1 MVSLALSTQTAA
13 PRLLIVED
21 QADFAAVIVA
31 MLSGAD
37 RKWEIDRREQLH
49 EALHCLAHGGIEA
62 VLLDLR
68 LPDATGYQAVDGIV
82 GSFPDVA
89 VVVMTS
95 YDRTM
100 AVEALQRG
108 AQDYIIKGEVNPEL
122 LSRSLSYAVSR
133 KRAELA
139 LRRSDARFRAAVE
152 GSLDAV
158 GLLSAVRDERGRL
171 TDFVVTDLNRNA
183 ERLLGRRRD
192 EVVARRLCDLWPARS
207 LHPFIE
213 RAASVMRGRAPLE
226 EELEI
231 TPPDEARR
239 WVHHQIVPL
248 DDGVAIAIRD
258 TTARHEA
265 EADLHRREE
274 QVRQSQKMEAI
285 GRLAGG
291 VAHDFNNLLTVIRGH
306 GELVVRKLAG
316 DHPLRHNLLEI
327 GLAAERA
334 SALTHQLLA
343 FSRKQVLQ
351 PRTLDL
357 GEIVDRMST
366 LLQRLIGEDVELV
379 TRRRGPLGSVRADPA
394 QMEQVI
400 LNLAVNARDAMPQGG
415 VLNLELAN
423 AELDQTFAHGH
434 PGMVPGP
441 YVVLSVTDTGH
452 GMDEDTKARIF
463 EPFFTTKEAGK
474 GTGLGLATVYGIVK
488 QSEGFIWVYS
498 EPGRGTT
505 FKIHLPRVDQ
515 PAEPLS
521 PRPGQVTGHGTET
534 VLLVEDEGSVRA
546 LLREVLESL
555 GYRVL
560 EAGQGADALR
570 VAQEHPGPIHLLLT
584 DLVMPQMTG
593 CELADRLCRLRP
605 HLKVLFMS
613 GYAAGVVPD
622 REVPCDAAYI
632 EKPFTADTM
641 GGAIRAL
648 LDPLTSSVS

>member
-1 MVSLALSTQTAA
+1 MSLAPSRQVPAT
-13 PRLLIVED
+13 RLLVVED
-21 QADFAAVIVA
+21 QADFAALIAV
-31 MLSGAD
+31 MLSVAD
-37 RKWEIDRREQLH
+37 PKWDIDRRERLD
-49 EALHCLAHGGIEA
+49 EALARLAGGGIEA

-68 LPDATGYQAVDGIV
+68 LPDASGFDAVDAVV

-108 AQDYIIKGEVNPEL
+108 AQDYLIKGEVNAPL

-139 LRRSDARFRAAVE
+139 QRRSDARFRAAVE

-158 GLLSAVRDERGRL
+158 GILSAVRGDGGDVA
-171 TDFVVTDLNRNA
+171 DFVVTDVNRNA

-192 EVVARRLCDLWPARS
+192 EVVSRRLSDLWPLPS
-207 LHPFIE
+207 LRPFIE
-213 RAASVMRGRAPLE
+213 RAAAVMRAHAPLE
-226 EELEI
+226 EELSIAFPEGSG
-231 TPPDEARR
+231 R
-239 WVHHQIVPL
+239 WIHHQIVPL
-248 DDGVAIAIRD
+248 DDGVAIAVRD

-306 GELVVRKLAG
+306 GELVLRKLTG
-316 DHPLRHNLLEI
+316 DHPMRRNLLEI

-334 SALTHQLLA
+334 GALTHQLLA

-351 PRTLDL
+351 PRILDL
-357 GEIVDRMST
+357 GEVVERMST

-379 TRRRGPLGSVRADPA
+379 TRRRGDLGSVRADPA

-400 LNLAVNARDAMPQGG
+400 INLAVNARDAMPRGG
-415 VLNLELAN
+415 QLTLELAN
-423 AELDQTFAHGH
+423 VELDATFAHRH
-434 PGMVPGP
+434 AGMTPGP
-441 YVVLSVTDTGH
+441 YVVFSVTDTGH

-474 GTGLGLATVYGIVK
+474 GTGLGLPTVYGVVK
-488 QSEGFIWVYS
+488 QSGGFIWVYS
-498 EPGRGTT
+498 EPGHGTT

-515 PAEPLS
+515 APERLS
-521 PRPGQVTGHGTET
+521 PRPGQAATGQGTET
-534 VLLVEDEGSVRA
+534 VLLVEDEDALRA

-560 EAGQGADALR
+560 DAGLGAEALR
-570 VAQEHPGPIHLLLT
+570 IAREHRGPIHVLLT
-584 DLVMPQMTG
+584 DLVMPHMTG
-593 CELADRLCRLRP
+593 RELAARLSCLRP
-605 HLKVLFMS
+605 ELKVLFMS
-613 GYAAGVVPD
+613 GYGVGAAP
-622 REVPCDAAYI
+622 RQEIPSDAAYI
-632 EKPFTADTM
+632 EKPFTADAM

-648 LDPLTSSVS
+648 LDSLPSSAS

>member
-1 MVSLALSTQTAA
+1 
-13 PRLLIVED
+13 VED
-21 QADFAAVIVA
+21 QADVAALIAA
-31 MLSGAD
+31 MLSGPD
-37 RKWEIDRREQLH
+37 RTWEIDRREQLG
-49 EALHCLAHGGIEA
+49 EALERLAQGGIEA

-68 LPDATGYQAVDGIV
+68 LPDAKGLEAVDGVV

-108 AQDYIIKGEVNPEL
+108 AQDYIIKGEVNSAL

-158 GLLSAVRDERGRL
+158 GILSAVRDERGRL
-171 TDFVVTDLNRNA
+171 TDFVVTDVNRNA

-192 EVVARRLCDLWPARS
+192 EVVARRLGELWPAAS
-207 LHPFIE
+207 LQPFLE
-213 RAASVMRGRAPLE
+213 RAAAVMRGREPLE

-231 TPPDEARR
+231 TAPEAAGR
-239 WVHHQIVPL
+239 WIHHQIVPL
-248 DDGVAIAIRD
+248 EDGVAIAVRD
-258 TTARHEA
+258 TTPRHAA

-306 GELVVRKLAG
+306 GELVVRKLAS
-316 DHPLRHNLLEI
+316 DHPMRRNLLEI

-357 GEIVDRMST
+357 GEIVERIST
-366 LLQRLIGEDVELV
+366 LLQRLIGEDVDLV

-400 LNLAVNARDAMPQGG
+400 VNLAVNARDAMPRGG
-415 VLNLELAN
+415 VLDLELAN
-423 AELDQTFAHGH
+423 VEMDETFARGH
-434 PGMVPGP
+434 PGMTPGA

-452 GMDEDTKARIF
+452 GMDEETKARIF
-463 EPFFTTKEAGK
+463 EPFFTTKEVGK

-515 PAEPLS
+515 APELLS
-521 PRPGQVTGHGTET
+521 LRPGQAAVHGTET
-534 VLLVEDEGSVRA
+534 VLLVEDDGTVRA
-546 LLREVLESL
+546 LLRELLETL

-560 EAGQGADALR
+560 EAGQGPDALR

-593 CELADRLCRLRP
+593 RELADRLCRLRP
-605 HLKVLFMS
+605 DVKVLFMS
-613 GYAAGVVPD
+613 GYAAGAAPH
-622 REVPCDAAYI
+622 REFPSDAAYI
-632 EKPFTADTM
+632 EKPFTSDAM

-648 LDPLTSSVS
+648 LDPLTSSAS

>member
-1 MVSLALSTQTAA
+1 MSLAPSRQVPAT
-13 PRLLIVED
+13 RLLVVED
-21 QADFAAVIVA
+21 QADFAALIAV
-31 MLSGAD
+31 MLSVAD
-37 RKWEIDRREQLH
+37 PKWDIDRRERLD
-49 EALHCLAHGGIEA
+49 EALARLAGGGIEA

-68 LPDATGYQAVDGIV
+68 LPDASGFDAVDAVV

-108 AQDYIIKGEVNPEL
+108 AQDYLIKGEVNAPL

-139 LRRSDARFRAAVE
+139 QRRSDARFRAAVE

-158 GLLSAVRDERGRL
+158 GILSAVRGDGGDVA
-171 TDFVVTDLNRNA
+171 DFVVTDVNRNA

-192 EVVARRLCDLWPARS
+192 EVVSRRLSDLWPLPS
-207 LHPFIE
+207 LRPFIE
-213 RAASVMRGRAPLE
+213 RAAAVMRAHAPLE
-226 EELEI
+226 EELSIAFPEGSG
-231 TPPDEARR
+231 R
-239 WVHHQIVPL
+239 WIHHQIVPL
-248 DDGVAIAIRD
+248 DDGVAIAVRD

-306 GELVVRKLAG
+306 GELVLRKLTG
-316 DHPLRHNLLEI
+316 DHPMRRNLLEI

-334 SALTHQLLA
+334 GALTHQLLA

-351 PRTLDL
+351 PRILDL
-357 GEIVDRMST
+357 GEVVERMST

-379 TRRRGPLGSVRADPA
+379 TRRRGDLGSVRADPA

-400 LNLAVNARDAMPQGG
+400 INLAVNARDAMPRGG
-415 VLNLELAN
+415 QLTLELAN
-423 AELDQTFAHGH
+423 VELDATFAHRH
-434 PGMVPGP
+434 AGMTPGP
-441 YVVLSVTDTGH
+441 YVVFSVTDTGH

-474 GTGLGLATVYGIVK
+474 GTGLGLPTVYGVVK
-488 QSEGFIWVYS
+488 QSGGFIWVYS
-498 EPGRGTT
+498 EPGHGTT

-515 PAEPLS
+515 APERLS
-521 PRPGQVTGHGTET
+521 PRPGQAAAGQGTET
-534 VLLVEDEGSVRA
+534 VLLVEDEDALRA

-560 EAGQGADALR
+560 DAGLGAEALR
-570 VAQEHPGPIHLLLT
+570 IAREHRGPIHVLLT
-584 DLVMPQMTG
+584 DLVMPHMTG
-593 CELADRLCRLRP
+593 RELAARLSCLRP
-605 HLKVLFMS
+605 ELKVLFMS
-613 GYAAGVVPD
+613 GYGVGAAP
-622 REVPCDAAYI
+622 RQEIPSDAAYI
-632 EKPFTADTM
+632 EKPFTADAM

-648 LDPLTSSVS
+648 LDSLPSSAS

>member
-1 MVSLALSTQTAA
+1 MSLAPTKQPAA
-13 PRLLIVED
+13 PWLLVVED
-21 QADFAAVIVA
+21 QADFAALIAV
-31 MLSGAD
+31 MLSVAD
-37 RKWEIDRREQLH
+37 PKWDIDRRERLD
-49 EALHCLAHGGIEA
+49 EALARLAEGGIEA

-68 LPDATGYQAVDGIV
+68 LPDASGLHAVDAVV

-108 AQDYIIKGEVNPEL
+108 AQDYLIKGDINAAL

-139 LRRSDARFRAAVE
+139 QRRSDARFRAAVE

-158 GLLSAVRDERGRL
+158 GILSAVRGDAGDVA
-171 TDFVVTDLNRNA
+171 DFVVTDVNRNA

-192 EVVARRLCDLWPARS
+192 EVVSRRLSDLWPLPTLR
-207 LHPFIE
+207 PFIE
-213 RAASVMRGRAPLE
+213 RAAAVMRAHAPLE
-226 EELEI
+226 EELRI
-231 TPPDEARR
+231 TFPEGSGR
-239 WVHHQIVPL
+239 WIHHQIVPL
-248 DDGVAIAIRD
+248 DDGVAIAVRD
-258 TTARHEA
+258 TTARQEA

-306 GELVVRKLAG
+306 GELVLRKLTG
-316 DHPLRHNLLEI
+316 DHPMRRNLLEI
-327 GLAAERA
+327 GLASERA
-334 SALTHQLLA
+334 AALTHQLLA

-351 PRTLDL
+351 PRILDL
-357 GEIVDRMST
+357 GEVVERMST

-379 TRRRGPLGSVRADPA
+379 TRRRGDLGSVRADPA

-400 LNLAVNARDAMPQGG
+400 INLAVNARDAMPRGG
-415 VLNLELAN
+415 QLTLELAN
-423 AELDQTFAHGH
+423 VELDETFAHSH
-434 PGMVPGP
+434 AGMTPGP
-441 YVVLSVTDTGH
+441 YVVFSVTDTGH

-474 GTGLGLATVYGIVK
+474 GTGLGLPTVYGIVK
-488 QSEGFIWVYS
+488 QSGGFIWVYS
-498 EPGRGTT
+498 EPGHGTT

-515 PAEPLS
+515 APERLS
-521 PRPGQVTGHGTET
+521 PRPGQAATGQGTET
-534 VLLVEDEGSVRA
+534 VLLVEDEDALRA

-560 EAGQGADALR
+560 EAGLGAEALR
-570 VAQEHPGPIHLLLT
+570 IAREHRGPIHVLLT

-593 CELADRLCRLRP
+593 RELADRLSCLRP
-605 HLKVLFMS
+605 DLKVLFMS
-613 GYAAGVVPD
+613 GYGVGAAPRQEIPPD
-622 REVPCDAAYI
+622 GAYI
-632 EKPFTADTM
+632 EKPFTADAM

-648 LDPLTSSVS
+648 LDSLPSSAS

>member
-1 MVSLALSTQTAA
+1 MSLAPTKQPAA
-13 PRLLIVED
+13 PRLLVVED
-21 QADFAAVIVA
+21 QPDFAALIAV
-31 MLSGAD
+31 MLSVAD
-37 RKWEIDRREQLH
+37 PKWDIDRRERLD
-49 EALHCLAHGGIEA
+49 EALARLAEGGIEA

-68 LPDATGYQAVDGIV
+68 LPDASGLHAVDAVV

-108 AQDYIIKGEVNPEL
+108 AQDYLIKGDINAAL

-139 LRRSDARFRAAVE
+139 QRRSDARFRAAVE

-158 GLLSAVRDERGRL
+158 GILSAVRGDAGDVA
-171 TDFVVTDLNRNA
+171 DFVVTEVNRNA

-192 EVVARRLCDLWPARS
+192 EVVSRRLSDLWPLAS
-207 LHPFIE
+207 LRPFIE
-213 RAASVMRGRAPLE
+213 RAAAVMRAHAPLE
-226 EELEI
+226 EELRI
-231 TPPDEARR
+231 TFPEGSGR
-239 WVHHQIVPL
+239 WIHHQIVPL
-248 DDGVAIAIRD
+248 DDGVAIAVRD

-306 GELVVRKLAG
+306 GELVLRKLTG
-316 DHPLRHNLLEI
+316 DHPMRRNLLEI
-327 GLAAERA
+327 GLASERA
-334 SALTHQLLA
+334 AALTHQLLA

-351 PRTLDL
+351 PRILDL
-357 GEIVDRMST
+357 GEVVERMST

-379 TRRRGPLGSVRADPA
+379 TRRRGDLGSVRADPA

-400 LNLAVNARDAMPQGG
+400 INLAVNARDAMPRGG
-415 VLNLELAN
+415 QLTLELAN
-423 AELDQTFAHGH
+423 VELDETFAHSH
-434 PGMVPGP
+434 AGMTPGP
-441 YVVLSVTDTGH
+441 YVVFSVTDTGH

-474 GTGLGLATVYGIVK
+474 GTGLGLPTVYGVVK
-488 QSEGFIWVYS
+488 QSGGFIWVYS
-498 EPGRGTT
+498 EPGHGTT

-515 PAEPLS
+515 APERLS
-521 PRPGQVTGHGTET
+521 PRPGQAATGQGTET
-534 VLLVEDEGSVRA
+534 VLLVEDEDALRA

-560 EAGQGADALR
+560 EAGLGAEALR
-570 VAQEHPGPIHLLLT
+570 IAREHRGPIHVLLT

-593 CELADRLCRLRP
+593 RELADRLSCLRP
-605 HLKVLFMS
+605 DLKVLFMS
-613 GYAAGVVPD
+613 GYGVGAAPRQEIPSDG
-622 REVPCDAAYI
+622 AYI
-632 EKPFTADTM
+632 EKPFTADAM

-648 LDPLTSSVS
+648 LDSLPSSAS

>member
-1 MVSLALSTQTAA
+1 VSLAPSRQVPAT
-13 PRLLIVED
+13 RLLVVED
-21 QADFAAVIVA
+21 QADFAALIAV
-31 MLSGAD
+31 MLSVAD
-37 RKWEIDRREQLH
+37 PKWDIDRRERLD
-49 EALHCLAHGGIEA
+49 EALARLAGGGIEA

-68 LPDATGYQAVDGIV
+68 LPDASGFDAVDAVV

-108 AQDYIIKGEVNPEL
+108 AQDYLIKGEVNAPL

-139 LRRSDARFRAAVE
+139 QRRSDARFRAAVE

-158 GLLSAVRDERGRL
+158 GILSAVRGDGGDVA
-171 TDFVVTDLNRNA
+171 DFVVTDVNRNA

-192 EVVARRLCDLWPARS
+192 EVVSRRLSDLWPLPS
-207 LHPFIE
+207 LRPFIE
-213 RAASVMRGRAPLE
+213 RAAAVMRAHAPLE
-226 EELEI
+226 EELSIAFPEGSG
-231 TPPDEARR
+231 R
-239 WVHHQIVPL
+239 WIHHQIVPL
-248 DDGVAIAIRD
+248 DDGVAIAVRD

-306 GELVVRKLAG
+306 GELVLRKLTG
-316 DHPLRHNLLEI
+316 DHPMRRNLLEI

-334 SALTHQLLA
+334 GALTHQLLA

-351 PRTLDL
+351 PRILDL
-357 GEIVDRMST
+357 GEVVERMST

-379 TRRRGPLGSVRADPA
+379 TRRRADLGSVRADPA

-400 LNLAVNARDAMPQGG
+400 INLAVNARDAMPRGG
-415 VLNLELAN
+415 QLTLELAN
-423 AELDQTFAHGH
+423 VELDATFAHRH
-434 PGMVPGP
+434 AGMTPGP
-441 YVVLSVTDTGH
+441 YVVFSVTDTGH

-474 GTGLGLATVYGIVK
+474 GTGLGLPTVYGVVK
-488 QSEGFIWVYS
+488 QSGGFIWVYS
-498 EPGRGTT
+498 EPGHGTT

-515 PAEPLS
+515 APERLS
-521 PRPGQVTGHGTET
+521 PRPGQAAAGQGTET
-534 VLLVEDEGSVRA
+534 VLLVEDEDALRA

-560 EAGQGADALR
+560 DAGLGAEALR
-570 VAQEHPGPIHLLLT
+570 IAREHRGPIHVLLT
-584 DLVMPQMTG
+584 DLVMPHMTG
-593 CELADRLCRLRP
+593 RELAARLSCLRP
-605 HLKVLFMS
+605 ELKVLFMS
-613 GYAAGVVPD
+613 GYGVGAAP
-622 REVPCDAAYI
+622 RQEIPSDAAYI
-632 EKPFTADTM
+632 EKPFTADAM

-648 LDPLTSSVS
+648 LDSLPSSAS

>member
-1 MVSLALSTQTAA
+1 MFLVPSTQIAA

-37 RKWEIDRREQLH
+37 RTWEIDRREQLG
-49 EALHCLAHGGIEA
+49 EALDRLGEGGIEA

-68 LPDATGYQAVDGIV
+68 LPDATGLEAVDEVAGA
-82 GSFPDVA
+82 FPDVA

-108 AQDYIIKGEVNPEL
+108 AQDYLIKGEVNPAL

-158 GLLSAVRDERGRL
+158 GILSAVRDERGRL
-171 TDFVVTDLNRNA
+171 TDFVVTDVNRNA

-192 EVVARRLCDLWPARS
+192 EVVARRLRDLWPAPS
-207 LHPFIE
+207 LLPFIE

-226 EELEI
+226 EELPI
-231 TPPDEARR
+231 TLPDAPGR
-239 WVHHQIVPL
+239 WIHHQIVPL
-248 DDGVAIAIRD
+248 DDGVAIAVRD

-265 EADLHRREE
+265 EADLGRREE

-306 GELVVRKLAG
+306 GELVVRKLAA
-316 DHPLRHNLLEI
+316 DHPMRRNLLEI

-351 PRTLDL
+351 PRILDL
-357 GEIVDRMST
+357 GEIVERMST

-379 TRRRGPLGSVRADPA
+379 TRRRGALGSVRADPA

-400 LNLAVNARDAMPQGG
+400 VNLAVNARDAMPEGG
-415 VLNLELAN
+415 VLDLELAN
-423 AELDQTFAHGH
+423 VELDETFAHGH
-434 PGMVPGP
+434 PGMVPGG

-515 PAEPLS
+515 APERLS
-521 PRPGQVTGHGTET
+521 TRPGQAAVQGTET

-546 LLREVLESL
+546 LLRELLEAL

-560 EAGQGADALR
+560 EASRGADALR
-570 VAQEHPGPIHLLLT
+570 VAQEYSGPIHLLLS

-593 CELADRLCRLRP
+593 RELADRLSRLRP
-605 HLKVLFMS
+605 DVKVLFMS
-613 GYAAGVVPD
+613 GYGAGVAP
-622 REVPCDAAYI
+622 RQEVPSDAAYI
-632 EKPFTADTM
+632 EKPFTADAM

-648 LDPLTSSVS
+648 LDPLTSSAP

>member
-1 MVSLALSTQTAA
+1 
-13 PRLLIVED
+13 
-21 QADFAAVIVA
+21 
-31 MLSGAD
+31 MLRSAE
-37 RKWEIDRREQLH
+37 RKWKISQAERLS
-49 EALHCLAHGGIEA
+49 EALARLGAGGIEA
-62 VLLDLR
+62 VLLDLM
-68 LPDATGYQAVDGIV
+68 LPDARGFEAVDGV
-82 GSFPDVA
+82 VRSFPDVA

-100 AVEALQRG
+100 AAEALQRG
-108 AQDYIIKGEVNPEL
+108 AQDYIIKGEVNPSL

-158 GLLSAVRDERGRL
+158 GILSAVRDEHGGV
-171 TDFVVTDLNRNA
+171 TDFVVTEINRNA

-192 EVVARRLCDLWPARS
+192 EVVSRRLSELWPLPS

-213 RAASVMRGRAPLE
+213 RSVEVMRAHQALE
-226 EELEI
+226 EELAVTLPGAEG
-231 TPPDEARR
+231 R
-239 WVHHQIVPL
+239 WIHHQIVPL
-248 DDGVAIAIRD
+248 EDGVAIAVRD

-265 EADLHRREE
+265 EAGLHRREE

-306 GELVVRKLAG
+306 GELMLRKLAA
-316 DHPLRHNLLEI
+316 DHPLRRNLQEV

-357 GEIVDRMST
+357 GEIVGRMNT

-379 TRRRGPLGSVRADPA
+379 TRRLDALGSVRADPA

-400 LNLAVNARDAMPQGG
+400 LNLAVNGRDAMPRGG
-415 VLNLELAN
+415 VLNIELAN
-423 AELDQTFAHGH
+423 LDVDETYARGH
-434 PGMVPGP
+434 PGMVPGA

-452 GMDEDTKARIF
+452 GMDEETKARIF

-488 QSEGFIWVYS
+488 QSDGFIWVYS

-505 FKIHLPRVDQ
+505 FKMYLPRVDQ
-515 PAEPLS
+515 APEPLS
-521 PRPGQVTGHGTET
+521 VRPAPAAVRGTET
-534 VLLVEDEGSVRA
+534 VLLVEDEAALRT
-546 LLREVLESL
+546 LLRELLESF
-555 GYRVL
+555 GYSVL

-570 VAQEHPGPIHLLLT
+570 VAGEHPGAIHLLLS

-593 CELADRLCRLRP
+593 RELAERLVRLRP
-605 HLKVLFMS
+605 GIKVLLMS
-613 GYAAGVVPD
+613 GYAAGAAPHH
-622 REVPCDAAYI
+622 EIPGGAAYI
-632 EKPFTADTM
+632 DKPFTADAM
-641 GGAIRAL
+641 AGSIRAL
-648 LDPLTSSVS
+648 LGPVPSSAS

>member
-1 MVSLALSTQTAA
+1 MSLAPTKQPAA
-13 PRLLIVED
+13 PRLLVVED
-21 QADFAAVIVA
+21 QPDFAALIAV
-31 MLSGAD
+31 MLSVAD
-37 RKWEIDRREQLH
+37 PKWDIDRRERLD
-49 EALHCLAHGGIEA
+49 EALARLAEGGIEA

-68 LPDATGYQAVDGIV
+68 LPDASGLHAVDAVV

-108 AQDYIIKGEVNPEL
+108 AQDYLIKGDINAAL

-139 LRRSDARFRAAVE
+139 QRRSDARFRAAVE

-158 GLLSAVRDERGRL
+158 GILSAVRGDAGDVA
-171 TDFVVTDLNRNA
+171 DFVVTDVNRNA

-192 EVVARRLCDLWPARS
+192 EVVSRRLSDLWPLRS
-207 LHPFIE
+207 LQPFIE
-213 RAASVMRGRAPLE
+213 RAAAVMRAHAPLE
-226 EELEI
+226 EELRI
-231 TPPDEARR
+231 TFPEGSGR
-239 WVHHQIVPL
+239 WIHHQIVPL
-248 DDGVAIAIRD
+248 DDGVAIAVRD
-258 TTARHEA
+258 TTARQEA

-306 GELVVRKLAG
+306 GELVLRKLTG
-316 DHPLRHNLLEI
+316 DHPMRRNLLEI
-327 GLAAERA
+327 GLASERA
-334 SALTHQLLA
+334 AALTHQLLA

-351 PRTLDL
+351 PRILDL
-357 GEIVDRMST
+357 GEVVERMST

-379 TRRRGPLGSVRADPA
+379 TRRRGDLGSVRADPA

-400 LNLAVNARDAMPQGG
+400 INLAVNARDAMPRGG
-415 VLNLELAN
+415 QLTLELAN
-423 AELDQTFAHGH
+423 VELDETFAHSH
-434 PGMVPGP
+434 AGMTPGP
-441 YVVLSVTDTGH
+441 YVVFSVTDTGH

-474 GTGLGLATVYGIVK
+474 GTGLGLPTVYGIVK
-488 QSEGFIWVYS
+488 QSGGFIWVYS
-498 EPGRGTT
+498 EPGHGTT

-515 PAEPLS
+515 APERLS
-521 PRPGQVTGHGTET
+521 PRPGQAAAGQGTET
-534 VLLVEDEGSVRA
+534 VLLVEDEDALRA

-560 EAGQGADALR
+560 EAGLGAEALR
-570 VAQEHPGPIHLLLT
+570 IAREHRGPIHVLLT

-593 CELADRLCRLRP
+593 RELADRLSCLRP
-605 HLKVLFMS
+605 DLKVLFMS
-613 GYAAGVVPD
+613 GYGVGAAPRQEIPPD
-622 REVPCDAAYI
+622 GAYI
-632 EKPFTADTM
+632 EKPFTADAM

-648 LDPLTSSVS
+648 LDSLPSSAS

>member
-1 MVSLALSTQTAA
+1 MSLAPSRQVPAT
-13 PRLLIVED
+13 RLLVVED
-21 QADFAAVIVA
+21 QADFAALIAV
-31 MLSGAD
+31 MLSVAD
-37 RKWEIDRREQLH
+37 PKWDIDRRERLD
-49 EALHCLAHGGIEA
+49 EALARLAGGGIEA

-68 LPDATGYQAVDGIV
+68 LPDASGFDAVDAVV

-108 AQDYIIKGEVNPEL
+108 AQDYLIKGEVNAPL

-139 LRRSDARFRAAVE
+139 QRRSDARFRAAVE

-158 GLLSAVRDERGRL
+158 GILSAVRGDGGDVA
-171 TDFVVTDLNRNA
+171 DFVVTDVNRNA

-192 EVVARRLCDLWPARS
+192 EVVSRRLSDLWPLPS
-207 LHPFIE
+207 LRPFIE
-213 RAASVMRGRAPLE
+213 RAAAVMRAHAPLE
-226 EELEI
+226 EELSIAFPEGSG
-231 TPPDEARR
+231 R
-239 WVHHQIVPL
+239 WIHHQIVPL
-248 DDGVAIAIRD
+248 DDGVAIAVRD

-306 GELVVRKLAG
+306 GELVLRKLTG
-316 DHPLRHNLLEI
+316 DHPMRRNLLEI

-334 SALTHQLLA
+334 GALTHQLLA

-351 PRTLDL
+351 PRILDL
-357 GEIVDRMST
+357 GEVVERMST

-379 TRRRGPLGSVRADPA
+379 TRRRGDLGSVRADPA

-400 LNLAVNARDAMPQGG
+400 INLAVNARDAMPRGG
-415 VLNLELAN
+415 QLTLELAN
-423 AELDQTFAHGH
+423 VELDATFAHRH
-434 PGMVPGP
+434 AGMTPGP
-441 YVVLSVTDTGH
+441 YVVFSVTDTGH

-474 GTGLGLATVYGIVK
+474 GTGLGLPTVYGVVK
-488 QSEGFIWVYS
+488 QSGGFIWVYS
-498 EPGRGTT
+498 EPGHGTT

-515 PAEPLS
+515 APERLS
-521 PRPGQVTGHGTET
+521 PRPGQAAAGQGTET
-534 VLLVEDEGSVRA
+534 VLLVEDEDALRA

-560 EAGQGADALR
+560 EAGLGAEALR
-570 VAQEHPGPIHLLLT
+570 IAREHRGPIHVLLT

-593 CELADRLCRLRP
+593 RELADRLSCLRP
-605 HLKVLFMS
+605 DLKVLFMS
-613 GYAAGVVPD
+613 GYGVGAAPRQEIPSDG
-622 REVPCDAAYI
+622 AYI
-632 EKPFTADTM
+632 EKPFTADAM

-648 LDPLTSSVS
+648 LDSLPSSAS